1 MHCVFVEGYVLG
13 NRIVYQSLW
22 LLFVALCAG
31 HTAAQ
36 EAGPQTDSPIRSRYG
51 VVYRTVGGEQVKA
64 DVFWPKA
71 DGLYPAVILIHGG
84 AWSSGDKWNMHDHAR
99 QLAQAGYVACAINYR
114 LAPRYLIESQ
124 IDDCRAALRWL
135 ADSGDQFN
143 ADTARLGLWGYSAG
157 AHLACLIGYRQ
168 TEDQPA
174 VRAIVA
180 GGTPCDFSA
189 IPGDSRILAMVMGGS
204 PNEKP
209 QLYRDIAPINFVG
222 PKCPPTFFFHGT
234 KDFIVPQKASLEMCE
249 KLGQCGVTTEY
260 FEVQDQGHLITFI
273 DSKARL
279 KAIAF
284 LDKYLKAN
292 P

>member
-1 MHCVFVEGYVLG
+1 MGKP
-13 NRIVYQSLW
+13 IVY
-22 LLFVALCAG
+22 LLFGVLVVFFCPRMLS
-31 HTAAQ
+31 AQ
-36 EAGPQTDSPIRSRYG
+36 QDGPQTDFPIRSRYG
-51 VVYRTVGGEQVKA
+51 VVYRTVGAEQVKA
-64 DVFWPKA
+64 DLFWPKA
-71 DGLYPAVILIHGG
+71 DGVYPAVILIHGG

-114 LAPRYLIESQ
+114 LAPRHLIEAQ

-143 ADTARLGLWGYSAG
+143 ADTTRLGLWGYSAG

-168 TEDQPA
+168 MDNQPA
-174 VRAIVA
+174 IRAIVA
-180 GGTPCDFSA
+180 GGTPCDFSE
-189 IPGDSRILAMVMGGS
+189 IPGDSRILAMVLGGS

-222 PKCPPTFFFHGT
+222 PTCPPTFFFHGT

-249 KLGQCGVTTEY
+249 KLGQCGVETEY
-260 FEVQDQGHLITFI
+260 HEVQDQGHLITFI
-273 DSKARL
+273 DAKARL